1 MVGALQEAVLSG
13 PFLAAA
19 LASLLAGVVSFFSP
33 CCLPLVPGY
42 VSYLG
47 GTVGAAEAS
56 SGSDGRRGP
65 SVLIGA
71 VLFVGGFAAVFS
83 LYGAAVGLVG
93 GWVAGR
99 LDMVLRL
106 LGVVTIVLGLAF
118 AGLLPRAGW
127 LQRSLKPRWAPPV
140 GVAGAP
146 LLGAV
151 FGVGWT
157 PCIGPTLAAVLT
169 LATGTA
175 DATRGAFLALIYALG
190 IGVPFVVAALAA
202 ERGMR
207 RFACARVHA
216 RTIMRAGGLLLVG
229 IGALQ
234 VSGAWAHLLT
244 GLQGPLSSWS
254 TPL

>member
-140 GVAGAP
+140 G
-146 LLGAV
+146 
-151 FGVGWT
+151 WT